1 MNVNARPF
9 FRQGRLYEFIGCV
22 RKIFGYREFL
32 YTDHFSFGIYDD
44 VGHSHVIMVVDV
56 NHDLRH
62 SIDIN
67 QVVKVSGV
75 CLYGRS
81 FDVSQDYSPFEFR
94 VFSFAGFNPTHL
106 FYNSRSRTM
115 ERRVVEAEMD
125 VDD

>member
-9 FRQGRLYEFIGCV
+9 FRQGRFYEFIGCV
-22 RKIFGYREFL
+22 REIFGYREFL
-32 YTDHFSFGIYDD
+32 YTDHFFFGIYDD
-44 VGHSHVIMVVDV
+44 
-56 NHDLRH
+56 
-62 SIDIN
+62 
-67 QVVKVSGV
+67 VVKVSGV

-81 FDVSQDYSPFEFR
+81 FNVSQDYSPFEFR

-115 ERRVVEAEMD
+115 ERRVEAEMD